1 MKTKTWAWVGPILGV
16 ALFSLA
22 VWVLHRELSAYHFKD
37 ILHRIG
43 SIPTRRIAA
52 ALLLTAAGYGIMTIY
67 DLLALRYLKQSLAY
81 AKIAMAAFI
90 GAAFSNN
97 IGLSMLAGA
106 SVRYRLYA
114 SWGLSALEITKLVF
128 FCTLTLWLGFFTLGG
143 LVFVID
149 PLNLPAALHLPFLST
164 RAIGLLMGLLVA
176 AYVAA
181 GLLVKKPVR
190 VLHWQVDLPSLRTGT
205 LQLLVGAADWSL
217 AAGALIALLPPTE
230 QLSMPIL
237 LGMYLL
243 AQLAG
248 LASQVPG
255 GLGVFE
261 TVFLLLVGDIIPA
274 EALLGS
280 LLVYRMI
287 YYLLP
292 LVLSATL
299 LGINEI
305 ILHRASARKMMEN
318 YRRWSAPVLPP
329 VLAFTTF
336 MAGAVLLFSGATPAL
351 DHRLVW
357 LKQVIPLSLLE
368 VSHFVG
374 SCVGIALLLLARGLQ
389 RRLDGAYWVTVILL
403 AAGIAASLFKGL
415 DYEEAVLLA
424 VLLAALLPSHRFFYR
439 RTSLLN
445 QRFTPAWMAAI
456 AMVAISAL
464 WLGLF
469 SHKHVEYSDRLWWQ
483 FAFSDSAPRF
493 LRASAGAATVLL
505 VYAVARLM
513 RPAVHRPAAATAA
526 EMATVT
532 QVVKNATSTVSN
544 LALLG
549 DKSFLVS
556 PENNAFIMFAVEGR
570 SWISMGDPVGP
581 ESAWPELIWRFR
593 EMSDRFGGWTV
604 FYQVTPDHLPYYLD
618 LGLSLTKLGETA
630 RVSLTDFS
638 LDGSSRKELRYTQR
652 KMEKEGLSVQILPA
666 AQATERLDDLKRI
679 SDAWLAEKNT
689 REKGFSLGSF
699 AAAYLSHFDV
709 AVVKKAATIIA
720 FANLWQSA
728 NREELSIDLM
738 RYDPGSAPRGVM
750 DFLFIQLMGWG
761 REQGYR
767 WFDLGMAPL
776 AGLEDRSLAPLWNR
790 LAAFLSRHGEHFYNF
805 QGLRQYK
812 DKFDPAWEPRYLGS
826 PGGLALP
833 AILTHLAQLISG
845 GIKGTVLK

>member
-1 MKTKTWAWVGPILGV
+1 MKTKTWAWVGPILGLS
-16 ALFSLA
+16 LFSLA
-22 VWVLHRELSAYHFKD
+22 VWVLYRELSAYHVKD

-52 ALLLTAAGYGIMTIY
+52 ALLLTAAGYGIMTVY
-67 DLLALRYLKQSLAY
+67 DLLALRYLKQSLVY

-149 PLNLPAALHLPFLST
+149 PLTLPPAIHLPFLST
-164 RAIGLLMGLLVA
+164 RTIGLLMGLLVA

-181 GLLVKKPVR
+181 GLLVKKPVKL
-190 VLHWQVDLPSLRTGT
+190 LHWQVDLPSLRTGA
-205 LQLLVGAADWSL
+205 LQLLVGAADWLL
-217 AAGALIALLPPTE
+217 AAGSLIALLPPTE

-237 LGMYLL
+237 MGMYLL

-248 LASQVPG
+248 LVSQVPG
-255 GLGVFE
+255 GLGIFE
-261 TVFLLLVGDIIPA
+261 TVFLLLVGDSIPA

-280 LLVYRMI
+280 LLVYRVI

-299 LGINEI
+299 LGIHEI
-305 ILHRASARKMMEN
+305 ILHRASASKMMTN

-357 LKQVIPLSLLE
+357 PKQLIPLSLLE
-368 VSHFVG
+368 VSPFVG

-415 DYEEAVLLA
+415 DYEEALLLA

-445 QRFTPAWMAAI
+445 QRYTPAWMAGI

-513 RPAVHRPAAATAA
+513 RPAVHRPVAATAA

-570 SWISMGDPVGP
+570 SWVSM
-581 ESAWPELIWRFR
+581 
-593 EMSDRFGGWTV
+593 
-604 FYQVTPDHLPYYLD
+604 
-618 LGLSLTKLGETA
+618 
-630 RVSLTDFS
+630 
-638 LDGSSRKELRYTQR
+638 
-652 KMEKEGLSVQILPA
+652 
-666 AQATERLDDLKRI
+666 
-679 SDAWLAEKNT
+679 
-689 REKGFSLGSF
+689 
-699 AAAYLSHFDV
+699 
-709 AVVKKAATIIA
+709 
-720 FANLWQSA
+720 
-728 NREELSIDLM
+728 
-738 RYDPGSAPRGVM
+738 
-750 DFLFIQLMGWG
+750 
-761 REQGYR
+761 
-767 WFDLGMAPL
+767 
-776 AGLEDRSLAPLWNR
+776 
-790 LAAFLSRHGEHFYNF
+790 
-805 QGLRQYK
+805 
-812 DKFDPAWEPRYLGS
+812 
-826 PGGLALP
+826 
-833 AILTHLAQLISG
+833 
-845 GIKGTVLK
+845 